1 MDYITLKTVHQTAVA
16 LSISGFFARG
26 LGGLLGAGWVCSRA
40 AKTWP
45 HLVDTVLLLSA
56 LSLAW
61 QLRLQLDQA
70 SWLTAKLI
78 GLLVYICL
86 GVLALKPGRP
96 LGLRAAAF
104 LGALLTVA
112 WMVSVAISKHPL
124 GFFGA

>member
-26 LGGLLGAGWVCSRA
+26 LGGLLGAGWVRSRA

-70 SWLTAKLI
+70 PWLTAKLI
-78 GLLVYICL
+78 GLLVYIGL

-96 LGLRAAAF
+96 RGLRAAAF
-104 LGALLTVA
+104 LGALLTVG

>member
-26 LGGLLGAGWVCSRA
+26 LGGLLGAGWVRSRA

-70 SWLTAKLI
+70 PWLTAKLI
-78 GLLVYICL
+78 GLLVYIGL

-96 LGLRAAAF
+96 RGLRAAAF

-124 GFFGA
+124 GFLGA

>member
-1 MDYITLKTVHQTAVA
+1 MDYSTLKTVHQTAVA

-26 LGGLLGAGWVCSRA
+26 LGGLLGADWVSSRA

-45 HLVDTVLLLSA
+45 HIIDTVLLLSA

-70 SWLTAKLI
+70 PWLTAKLI
-78 GLLVYICL
+78 GLLVYIGL

-124 GFFGA
+124 GFFGV